1 MTAQFLGSSWGT
13 ASQFL
18 PCCFSVLNGSSQD
31 KCPSPCFTATVFVS
45 AGYSRASFS
54 GRRHSWVVLERK
66 HTHCLSPVVHLNRRL
81 LRRSA
86 AVLLPSAFCLLGWLR
101 FKNIVWSVVSDALL
115 GIVSIPWLL
124 FLSNLEVVLFGVNL
138 KVPLAHSSSVEA
150 VGTAQTPPWHPFF
163 PLDE

>member
-1 MTAQFLGSSWGT
+1 MTAQFLGSSWELHL
-13 ASQFL
+13 SFYL
-18 PCCFSVLNGSSQD
+18 V
-31 KCPSPCFTATVFVS
+31 VS
-45 AGYSRASFS
+45 AYWMVVARTNALLPVLQPQCLFQQATAEPAFLGDTLGLFWKENTYTVCLLSSIWITGSF
-54 GRRHSWVVLERK
+54 
-66 HTHCLSPVVHLNRRL
+66 
-81 LRRSA
+81 RRSA

-124 FLSNLEVVLFGVNL
+124 FLSNLEVMLFSVNL